1 MTSPDNCWLIFIDP
15 TTVAVGLYRYDT
27 SGDLPNQAIGKQET
41 WDGVDST
48 SLIQATSLSLDSA
61 ASTLQLSENQEPSD
75 AIFVVPPY
83 WVDTGSLLPQLKK
96 TIEPLCRE
104 LKLKPLGFMAQDE
117 LVVESLAHTP
127 DSQPSFIFVTLTPTN
142 FSLSLVSFGAVQ
154 HSLPPLNYSPSNL
167 TSSLEKALY
176 ELKSNFALP
185 PHIII
190 FGPRDPNFQS
200 ILSNYRWQNP
210 EYPDIFLQLPEIQFW
225 HYPQL
230 LELFHQLVGKPTSV
244 PTLDVSTLPPPPVQI
259 PSSLSEVDPIELGFS
274 AFEEAQNIS
283 PPQPPLLLDEPE
295 LNIQPDLPV
304 QTILTNQRISKF
316 HFKLP
321 KLSFPPT
328 LVSSRLLWLPLIV
341 VVASCGLFALI
352 PSVNLTVFITPQQ
365 FDKPVAVAVNQSATG
380 SQLSVNSILINKD
393 IQVSL
398 SVATTGQKVTG
409 QKAKGE
415 ITIFNKSDKVI
426 NLPKA
431 LVLQSTSG
439 NQYELLNPIQVPSA
453 AANLEK
459 GIIEM
464 GQTKVLIGA
473 ANFGPEFNL
482 TGSQDYKIKDY
493 GDLIAHS
500 TTDISGG
507 TKQNINVVSP
517 TDKSRLL
524 AELDNKIN
532 QQVNVL
538 IATQSDPLLINN
550 SAFVNSKK
558 IDLTREIG
566 EEANE
571 LLASAKL
578 SISFHQLSAEQKQ
591 NLVDSVVS
599 SFALKS
605 KHKYLPQNFIISF
618 VTPPKALAYA
628 GTLRVNGWLEPQISA
643 QNLTSKLT
651 LLSPKSL
658 PQILR
663 KEVPRFYDWEINS
676 RLGYINI
683 IPLTPVFPGQI
694 HLHFKVK

>member
-27 SGDLPNQAIGKQET
+27 SGDLPNQAIGKQEV
-41 WDGVDST
+41 WDGVESA
-48 SLIQATSLSLDSA
+48 SLILATSTSLDSA
-61 ASTLQLSENQEPSD
+61 ASILQLTENQEPGD

-83 WVDTGSLLPQLKK
+83 WVNSGSLVPQIKK
-96 TIEPLCRE
+96 TIEPLCRD

-117 LVVESLAHTP
+117 LVVESLSHTP
-127 DSQPSFIFVTLTPTN
+127 DSQPSFVFVTLTPSN
-142 FSLSLVSFGAVQ
+142 FSLSLVSFGVVQ
-154 HSLPPLNYSPSNL
+154 HSIPPLNYSSGNFI
-167 TSSLEKALY
+167 TSLEKALF
-176 ELKSNFALP
+176 ELKSSFALP
-185 PHIII
+185 PHLII
-190 FGPRDPNFQS
+190 FGLRDPSFQS
-200 ILSNYRWQNP
+200 LLSNYRWQNP
-210 EYPDIFLQLPEIQFW
+210 ECPDIFLQLPEIQFW

-244 PTLDVSTLPPPPVQI
+244 PTLNVSDPSPSSVPTPTSLTQVDPSELGFSTFEEVQNISLPPPP
-259 PSSLSEVDPIELGFS
+259 
-274 AFEEAQNIS
+274 
-283 PPQPPLLLDEPE
+283 LLIDEPDPGTQSE
-295 LNIQPDLPV
+295 LLV
-304 QTILTNQRISKF
+304 QELRTNHPMLEF

-321 KLSFPPT
+321 KFNFSSSF
-328 LVSSRLLWLPLIV
+328 VSTRLLWLPLIV
-341 VVASCGLFALI
+341 IMAVCGLFALI
-352 PSVNLTVFITPQQ
+352 PSVDLTVFVTPQKYDQ
-365 FDKPVAVAVNQSATG
+365 PVAVAINQPPTG
-380 SQLSVNSILINKD
+380 SQISITSSLINKD

-431 LVLQSTSG
+431 LALQSTSG

-507 TKQNINVVSP
+507 TKINISVVSP
-517 TDKSRLL
+517 TDKSRIL
-524 AELDNKIN
+524 AELDNKIS
-532 QQVNVL
+532 QQIKDL
-538 IATQSDPLLINN
+538 IAAQSDPLLINN

-571 LLASAKL
+571 LLATAKL
-578 SISFHQLSAEQKQ
+578 SVSFHHLSSEQKQ

-599 SFALKS
+599 SLASES
-605 KHKYLPQNFIISF
+605 KLKYLPQNFVISF
-618 VTPPKALAYA
+618 ALPPKALAYS
-628 GTLRVNGWLEPQISA
+628 GNLQVNGWLEPQISSKD
-643 QNLTSKLT
+643 LTSKLT

-676 RLGYINI
+676 RLGYINV

-694 HLHFKVK
+694 HLQFKVK